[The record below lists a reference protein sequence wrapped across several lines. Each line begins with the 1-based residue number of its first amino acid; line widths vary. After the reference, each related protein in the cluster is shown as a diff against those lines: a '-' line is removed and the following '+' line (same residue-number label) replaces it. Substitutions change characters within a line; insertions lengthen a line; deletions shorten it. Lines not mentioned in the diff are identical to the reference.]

1 MEIIEKKEEKE
12 VFYVEVREPNEVR
25 RNILESLKD
34 IVESLKRFEKFKE
47 VGKEKIQNVNKL
59 RGDIKELNKLVGNL
73 KNALPESKLREIKLK
88 SVLSKG
94 KKSKKI
100 KNKKEEVEVMKPKTE
115 LERLES
121 ELGAIEEK
129 LQGLQ

>member
-1 MEIIEKKEEKE
+1 MKLDS
-12 VFYVEVREPNEVR
+12 Y
-25 RNILESLKD
+25 SLKD

-47 VGKEKIQNVNKL
+47 VGKEKIHSVNKL
-59 RGDIKELNKLVGNL
+59 RRDIKELNKLVSNL
-73 KNALPESKLREIKLK
+73 KNALPESKLREIKIK
-88 SVLSKG
+88 PILSKG

-115 LERLES
+115 LEKLES